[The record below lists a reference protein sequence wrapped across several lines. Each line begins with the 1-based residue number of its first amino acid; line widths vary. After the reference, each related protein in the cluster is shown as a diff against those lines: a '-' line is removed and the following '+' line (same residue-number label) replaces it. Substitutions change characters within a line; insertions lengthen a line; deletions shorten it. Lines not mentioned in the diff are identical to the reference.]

1 MVATM
6 LLALISF
13 WALLSGPAFSQP
25 MPEHASAK
33 SYGDGWQCDVGYRLN
48 EGICTTITVP
58 ENAYATNRTYG
69 AGWACR
75 HGFRETSDAIC
86 VEVVIPEHGFLDPS
100 GERWHCMRKF
110 RKIGNTCQ
118 AIVLPAN
125 AYLTNNTY
133 GAAWKCERGY
143 AATGTGCTT
152 IAIPENAHLDRS
164 GNRWEC
170 DRNFQKSR
178 KRCFLND

>member
-1 MVATM
+1 MDHSSKTTQTLDRIGSRESKPSDLRMVATM

-69 AGWACR
+69 AGWPAAMDFEKHPMQSVLKWSSLNTGFWTRLANVGIACEN
-75 HGFRETSDAIC
+75 FAK
-86 VEVVIPEHGFLDPS
+86 S
-100 GERWHCMRKF
+100 GIHVRQLSCPQTH
-110 RKIGNTCQ
+110 I
-118 AIVLPAN
+118 
-125 AYLTNNTY
+125 
-133 GAAWKCERGY
+133 
-143 AATGTGCTT
+143 
-152 IAIPENAHLDRS
+152 
-164 GNRWEC
+164 
-170 DRNFQKSR
+170 
-178 KRCFLND
+178 